1 MKKYNLFLV
10 ALMFVVIA
18 ACTKS
23 GDSNSSSF
31 TYTVESI
38 PNYTA
43 TEYVDTTF
51 AVPVSVT
58 LVSGS
63 AQGTLTLT
71 PTGMPAGVTVIP
83 ASFVGMGTFT
93 TAFAFT
99 SDATVSGTYPIT
111 INATNSSGTKSYSF
125 NLVIGAG
132 SLFSYTV
139 TGLSSNITLSQ
150 YCDTTISLPVTV
162 TYGSGTAE
170 SVSLS
175 SSTPPA
181 GITFSVTPNT
191 ATPTYT
197 STVAMHVAINTPGT
211 YPVTI
216 NSTAAGTAPQAHTFN
231 VVVTASSN
239 CATEAVG
246 TYSMVSV
253 CSNTIYNYN
262 SGGNA
267 VAALGTNEVR
277 LPTPYANLTADLN
290 CSAGTLTTQSGLFGP
305 DFYFPTGNG
314 TFNSSTI
321 VLNLTLDPTSS
332 SDTATCVLTY
342 TRQ

>member
-1 MKKYNLFLV
+1 MKKYNLFLI
-10 ALMFVVIA
+10 AIILMITG
-18 ACTKS
+18 ACTKPA
-23 GDSNSSSF
+23 SNSSSF
-31 TYTVESI
+31 TYTVASI

-43 TEYVDTTF
+43 TEYIDTTF

-58 LVSGS
+58 LTSGS

-83 ASFVGMGTFT
+83 AYFVGMGSFT

-99 SDATVSGTYPIT
+99 SDATVSGTFPIT
-111 INATNSSGTKSYSF
+111 INAKNSSGTTTSSF

-132 SLFSYTV
+132 SLFTYSV
-139 TGLSSNITLSQ
+139 TGLSSDITLAQ
-150 YCDTTISLPVTV
+150 YTDTTLSLPVTV

-170 SVSLS
+170 NVSLS
-175 SSTPPA
+175 YSTPPA

-191 ATPTYT
+191 GTPTYT

-216 NSTAAGTAPQAHTFN
+216 TSSAVGTAPQAHTFN
-231 VVVTASSN
+231 VVVTGSSN
-239 CATEAVG
+239 CASEAVG
-246 TYSMVSV
+246 TYNVVSV
-253 CSNTIYNYN
+253 CANSTYNYN
-262 SGGNA
+262 LTGTA
-267 VAALGTNEVR
+267 VTALGTNEVR

-290 CSAGTLTTQSGLFGP
+290 CTAGTLTTQSGLIGP
-305 DFYFPTGNG
+305 DFYFPTGHG

-321 VLNLTLDPTSS
+321 VLNLTLDGTSAP
-332 SDTATCVLTY
+332 DTTTCVLTY